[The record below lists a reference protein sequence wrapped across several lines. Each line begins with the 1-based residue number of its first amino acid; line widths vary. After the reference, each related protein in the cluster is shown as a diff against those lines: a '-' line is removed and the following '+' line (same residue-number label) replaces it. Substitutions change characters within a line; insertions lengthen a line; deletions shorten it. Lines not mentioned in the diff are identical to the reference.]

1 MCFFV
6 FSAVLFICFL
16 LGFINQNKI
25 EHIEWMDRSFTTVIK
40 GFSILTVVWAHTG
53 AKLGMGGIQFIAGI
67 GVALFLICSGYG
79 LEVSYHKNGLKHF
92 WKKRFLKVCIPFWV
106 VELMAT
112 IIKQNFVF
120 SDFVLN
126 IVFLNRCGSL
136 DI

>member
-1 MCFFV
+1 
-6 FSAVLFICFL
+6 
-16 LGFINQNKI
+16 
-25 EHIEWMDRSFTTVIK
+25 MDRSFTTVIK

-126 IVFLNRCGSL
+126 IVFFLNRCGSL

>member
-1 MCFFV
+1 MYFFV
-6 FSAVLFICFL
+6 FSAVLFICIL
-16 LGFINQNKI
+16 LGFINHNKI
-25 EHIEWMDRSFTTVIK
+25 EYIEWMDRSFTTVIK

-126 IVFLNRCGSL
+126 IVFF
-136 DI
+136 